1 MRNLMADARVHSYAN
16 PGHLTEYCSGLEF
29 VALVNNIG
37 EMEVEYRNERR
48 ERENLLQLGC
58 TV

>member
-1 MRNLMADARVHSYAN
+1 MDDARVHSCAN
-16 PGHLTEYCSGLEF
+16 PGHLTEHRSGLEF

-37 EMEVEYRNERR
+37 EIEVEYRNERR